1 MAQLTKSLKWFL
13 ITCIATVSICYAL
26 IVGYFYSQQTQL
38 LFRNIQANEIPHF
51 ENLNLRDVR
60 IRTNDNET
68 LQAWFLAPKPNQ
80 PVFLFLHGNA
90 STLAMGEW
98 RYRRVQTEGAGI
110 LALAYRGFSGSTGA
124 PSEQGLFTDG
134 LAAYDWLIAQGYKA
148 EDIVIHGHSLGTG
161 VATYVATKRNAR
173 ALLLESPFTAASD
186 AASFHYPYIPIQLL
200 MRDKFLNRVRI
211 TNVKMPIMIAHGDKD
226 SVIPFSQ
233 GQQLYRL
240 INGQKE
246 FVTMH
251 GSEHNTLVRDG
262 VYAHYW
268 KFIKPKTAR

>member
-1 MAQLTKSLKWFL
+1 MNKILKSLKWFL
-13 ITCIATVSICYAL
+13 GTTIALLAIGYAL
-26 IVGYFYSQQTQL
+26 IIGYFYANQSHL
-38 LFRNIQANEIPHF
+38 LFRNIQKNEVPHF
-51 ENLNLRDVR
+51 QNLNLRDVR
-60 IRTNDNET
+60 IRTRDNET
-68 LQAWFLAPKPNQ
+68 LQAWYLAPKPNQ

-98 RYRRVQTEGAGI
+98 RYRRIQSAGAGV
-110 LALAYRGFSGSTGA
+110 LALAYRGYSGSTGA
-124 PSEQGLFTDG
+124 PSEQGLFKDG
-134 LAAYDWLIAQGYKA
+134 LAAYDWLIAQGFKA

-161 VATYVATKRNAR
+161 VATYVATERSAR

-200 MRDKFLNRVRI
+200 MRDKFLNRARI
-211 TNVKMPIMIAHGDKD
+211 ANVKMPIMIAHGDKD

-233 GQQLYRL
+233 GQQLFRL
-240 INGQKE
+240 IKGQKE
-246 FVTMH
+246 FVAMH

-268 KFIKPKTAR
+268 KFIKPKPVR